1 MTFASLLAIWMAL
14 SAVGIA
20 FIYRIALR
28 MEQWSPT
35 MSFASLVLLGPA
47 VLIGS
52 WIAAHQIV
60 RVDQAACEVMDSSAD
75 RLRGLSP
82 LPEFRAR
89 CIATKDNSEWLA
101 LRKW

>member
-28 MEQWSPT
+28 MERWSPA

-52 WIAAHQIV
+52 WMAAHQIV

-75 RLRGLSP
+75 RLRGMSP
-82 LPEFRAR
+82 LPEFRVGA
-89 CIATKDNSEWLA
+89 
-101 LRKW
+101 

>member
-60 RVDQAACEVMDSSAD
+60 RVDQAACEVMHSSAD
-75 RLRGLSP
+75 RLRGMSP

-89 CIATKDNSEWLA
+89 CMATKDNSEWLA